1 MDYQRRKVNKGP
13 EILIVED
20 SPTQAEQLKHLLEEQ
35 GYSVRRAANGKEALA
50 AVGQRKPTLIITD
63 VLMPG
68 MDGFT
73 LCKEIKSRGE
83 LNDVPVVLM
92 TSLSSPQDV
101 MKGLACGA
109 DNFIRKPYEE
119 KYLLKRI
126 EFILANREFR
136 KNEMTRFGLEIY
148 FRGEKHYITSER
160 QQILDMLIS
169 TYEDA
174 VSLNEQLQ
182 AEQRKLAHSNQVLHV
197 LYRIAERLN
206 RCSSQKEILETSLE
220 GALELPG
227 VEAGWIFLREGEN
240 GVRLAASRGLPPAL
254 QAAATMEGDCLCLR
268 KLLSGELGSV
278 TNIVECERLQK
289 AAADAGDLLYH
300 ASIPIR
306 QGKRATGVMN
316 LAGTDQ
322 RLFGEDDLNAM
333 DGVGHQIA
341 SALERAELLERL
353 EARVEERTA
362 ALKAEIAERESLQ
375 KQLVQAQKMEAIGRL
390 AGGVAHDF
398 NNLLTIITGYSDLL
412 LEQVKSG
419 SPIRGQMEE
428 IRRAADRAA
437 ALTRQLLA
445 FGRRQVLAPQ
455 VLNLNKIVANMDKM
469 LRRLIGEDLD
479 LVTKLDPALSQTK
492 VDPSQVEQVIMN
504 LAVNS
509 RDAMPEGGKLMIET
523 ANAELD
529 ANYARRHAMAAPGRF
544 VMLAV
549 SDTGCGMDAETQS
562 RIFEPFFTT
571 KETGKGTGLGLA
583 TVYGIVKQIGG
594 EIWVYSEP
602 GRGTTFKVYFPQVE
616 GPERAVQTPKVVSAS
631 QRGSETILVVEDEEA
646 VRSLVRR
653 VLESKGYAVLTA
665 STAEEAARLCEQQ
678 EGKISLLL
686 TDVVM
691 PGMSG
696 RKLAHHLGFSRP
708 EMKVLYMSGYTD
720 NAIVHQGVL
729 DPGTAFLQKPFTP
742 DAVLRKVREVLDTP

>member
-1 MDYQRRKVNKGP
+1 MGDPMRTENRGA

-20 SPTQAEQLKHLLEEQ
+20 SPTQAEQLRYLLEEQ
-35 GYSVRRAANGKEALA
+35 GYVVAAAVNGKAALETA
-50 AVGQRKPTLIITD
+50 RQRKPKLIISD

-73 LCKEIKSRGE
+73 LCKEIKSRE
-83 LNDVPVVLM
+83 DLNDVPVVLM

-109 DNFIRKPYEE
+109 DSFIRKPYEA

-126 EFILANREFR
+126 DYILANREFR
-136 KNEMTRFGLEIY
+136 QGEMSRFGLEIY
-148 FRGEKHYITSER
+148 FQGEKHFITSER

-169 TYEDA
+169 TFEDA
-174 VSLNEQLQ
+174 VGLNDQLQ
-182 AEQRKLAHSNQVLHV
+182 AEQRKLAHSNQVLQA
-197 LYRIAERLN
+197 LYHIAERLN
-206 RCSSQKEILETSLE
+206 RCSSQKEILETALE

-227 VEAGWIFLREGEN
+227 VQAGWIFLPEGEKM
-240 GVRLAASRGLPPAL
+240 VRLAASRGLPPSL
-254 QAAATMEGDCLCLR
+254 EAATAMEGDCLCLR
-268 KLLSGELGSV
+268 RLLSRQLGSG
-278 TNIVECERLQK
+278 TNVVECERLQN
-289 AAADAGDLLYH
+289 AAADAGGLRYH
-300 ASIPIR
+300 ASVPLWRESQVVGI
-306 QGKRATGVMN
+306 MN

-322 RLFGEDDLNAM
+322 QLFGEDDLNVM
-333 DGVGHQIA
+333 DGIGHQIA
-341 SALERAELLERL
+341 PVLERTELLERL
-353 EARVEERTA
+353 EARVEETTA
-362 ALKAEIAERESLQ
+362 ALKAEIAERESLE

-412 LEQVKSG
+412 LNEMQSG
-419 SPIRGQMEE
+419 SQFRGHIEE
-428 IRRAADRAA
+428 VKKAADRAA

-445 FGRRQVLAPQ
+445 FGRRQVLCPQ
-455 VLNLNKIVANMDKM
+455 VLILNKIVVSTDKM
-469 LRRLIGEDLD
+469 LRRLIGEDID

-492 VDPSQVEQVIMN
+492 VDPGQVEQVIMN
-504 LAVNS
+504 LVVNS
-509 RDAMPEGGKLMIET
+509 RDAMPEGGKLTIET

-529 ANYARRHAMAAPGRF
+529 ANYVRRHAMAAPGRF

-562 RIFEPFFTT
+562 HIFEPFFTT

-602 GRGTTFKVYFPQVE
+602 GRGTTFKIYFPQAEE
-616 GPERAVQTPKVVSAS
+616 GERAVQPPKVVSAS
-631 QRGSETILVVEDEEA
+631 QRGSGTILVVEDEEA

-665 STAEEAARLCEQQ
+665 STAEEAARMCEQQ
-678 EGKISLLL
+678 GGKISLLL

-720 NAIVHQGVL
+720 NAIVHHGVL

-742 DAVLRKVREVLDTP
+742 DAILRKVREVLDTP

>member
-1 MDYQRRKVNKGP
+1 MDVSRGTLNRGAD
-13 EILIVED
+13 ILIAED
-20 SPTQAEQLKHLLEEQ
+20 SPTQAEQLRFLLEEQ
-35 GYSVRRAANGKEALA
+35 GYAVAAAGNGKVALEMA
-50 AVGQRKPTLIITD
+50 CQRKPTLIITD

-73 LCKEIKSRGE
+73 LCKEIKAHKE

-101 MKGLACGA
+101 LKGLACGA
-109 DNFIRKPYEE
+109 DNFIRKPYE
-119 KYLLKRI
+119 KRYLLKRI
-126 EFILANREFR
+126 EYILANRELR
-136 KNEMTRFGLEIY
+136 QGETTRFGLEIY
-148 FRGEKHYITSER
+148 FGGEKHYITSER
-160 QQILDMLIS
+160 QQILDLLIS

-174 VSLNEQLQ
+174 TSLNQQLQGEQL
-182 AEQRKLAHSNQVLHV
+182 KLARSNQILHT
-197 LYRIAERLN
+197 LYRIAENLN
-206 RCSSQKEILETSLE
+206 RCSSQKEILETVLK

-227 VEAGWIFLREGEN
+227 VQAGWIFLPEGEKM
-240 GVRLAASRGLPPAL
+240 VRRAASRGLPPSL
-254 QAAATMEGDCLCLR
+254 EAAMAREGDCLCLR
-268 KLLSGELGSV
+268 RLLSGELASG
-278 TNIVECERLQK
+278 TNVVECERLQK
-289 AAADAGDLLYH
+289 AAADAGGLRFH
-300 ASIPIR
+300 ASVPLWRESQVVGI
-306 QGKRATGVMN
+306 MN

-322 RLFGEDDLNAM
+322 QLFGEDDLNVM
-333 DGVGHQIA
+333 DGIGHQIA
-341 SALERAELLERL
+341 PALERTELLERL
-353 EARVEERTA
+353 EARVEERAA
-362 ALKAEIAERESLQ
+362 ALKAEIAERESLE

-412 LEQVKSG
+412 LNEMPSG
-419 SPIRGQMEE
+419 SLFRGHIEE
-428 IRRAADRAA
+428 VKKAADRAA

-445 FGRRQVLAPQ
+445 FGRRQVLAPL
-455 VLNLNKIVANMDKM
+455 VVNLNDIVANVDKM
-469 LRRLIGEDLD
+469 LRRLIGEDID
-479 LVTKLDPALSQTK
+479 LVTKLDPALSHTK
-492 VDPSQVEQVIMN
+492 VDPGQVEQVIMN

-509 RDAMPEGGKLMIET
+509 RDAMPEGGKITIVT

-562 RIFEPFFTT
+562 HIFEPFFTT

-594 EIWVYSEP
+594 DIWVYSEL
-602 GRGTTFKVYFPQVE
+602 GRGTTFKIYFPQVE
-616 GPERAVQTPKVVSAS
+616 EAERAVQPPKVVSAS
-631 QRGSETILVVEDEEA
+631 QRGSETIIVVEDEEP

-665 STAEEAARLCEQQ
+665 STAEEATRICEQQ

-696 RKLAHHLGFSRP
+696 RKLAQHLGFSRP
-708 EMKVLYMSGYTD
+708 EMKILYMSGYTD
-720 NAIVHQGVL
+720 NAIVHHGVL

-742 DAVLRKVREVLDTP
+742 DAILRKVREVLDSA